1 VQQTRFD
8 WLGATSLISTK
19 SRTPKAGGAYLCLC
33 LAVMNSRLNYLFI
46 HHARPGLLS
55 RHVGNAQRRGLL
67 TTTGSG
73 PFRRPRLPLH
83 SHVLNG
89 QRRTIFAG
97 VSPFI
102 LVPSVFV
109 GLLIGHW
116 IHKCLLMVLFQN
128 KIIYMPSL
136 PPGSRREKLED
147 YSKTWAGVSWE
158 ERKIKS
164 LDGTKLSVAVAKPK
178 DSPAAAH
185 VNRKR
190 VIVLY
195 FQGNGASIP
204 PRTPMLSN
212 ILRAAAKDSPHDWTL
227 LALSY
232 RGYWTSSGRA
242 HQRGIEK
249 DAQAFVHWAV
259 QTYGQDAENTE
270 LILWGQSIGSGVAAY
285 AASKHLEST
294 QTTGVARISRLV
306 LETPFVSIKSMLAAI
321 YPDWWVPYKH
331 LWPFLR
337 SWWNSEEALRRIAKS
352 PHPPKVLMLVA
363 SGDEIVPRVQANQL
377 ETLCKDLRLDV
388 TRKDVLG
395 ALHTQA
401 STLEQG
407 KRVISNW
414 MADRKID

>member
-1 VQQTRFD
+1 
-8 WLGATSLISTK
+8 
-19 SRTPKAGGAYLCLC
+19 
-33 LAVMNSRLNYLFI
+33 M
-46 HHARPGLLS
+46 
-55 RHVGNAQRRGLL
+55 
-67 TTTGSG
+67 
-73 PFRRPRLPLH
+73 
-83 SHVLNG
+83 
-89 QRRTIFAG
+89 RTIFAG
-97 VSPFI
+97 VSPFV
-102 LVPSVFV
+102 LVPGVFI

-136 PPGSRREKLED
+136 PPGSRRERLED
-147 YSKTWAGVSWE
+147 YSKTWAGVSWKKT
-158 ERKIKS
+158 KIKS
-164 LDGTKLSVAVAKPK
+164 LDGTKLSVAVAHPEI
-178 DSPAAAH
+178 SSAAQ
-185 VNRKR
+185 VNRKK
-190 VIVLY
+190 VVVLY

-212 ILRAAAKDSPHDWTL
+212 VLRATAKDSPHDWVL

-249 DAQAFVHWAV
+249 DAQAFVDWAV
-259 QTYGQDAENTE
+259 QTYGQDAEDTE

-285 AASKHLEST
+285 AASKHLEPEV
-294 QTTGVARISRLV
+294 TGVTRISGLV

-337 SWWNSEEALRRIAKS
+337 SWWNSEEALRKIADS
-352 PHPPKVLMLVA
+352 PHPPKVLMVVA
-363 SGDEIVPRVQANQL
+363 SGDEIVPRVQADQL

-388 TRKDVLG
+388 TRHDILG

-407 KRVISNW
+407 TRVISDW
-414 MADRKID
+414 MSDRKIDSKSS

>member
-1 VQQTRFD
+1 MAAR
-8 WLGATSLISTK
+8 LS
-19 SRTPKAGGAYLCLC
+19 CL
-33 LAVMNSRLNYLFI
+33 FTQ
-46 HHARPGLLS
+46 HARPALFPK
-55 RHVGNAQRRGLL
+55 HVAGKVQTRGLL
-67 TTTGSG
+67 TTLGSASL
-73 PFRRPRLPLH
+73 RRHNLFIYN
-83 SHVLNG
+83 HVLSG

-102 LVPSVFV
+102 LVPGVFV
-109 GLLIGHW
+109 GLLVGHW

-147 YSKTWAGVSWE
+147 YSKTWAGVCWKNT
-158 ERKIKS
+158 KIRS
-164 LDGTKLSVAVAKPK
+164 LDGTKLSVAVAHPE
-178 DSPAAAH
+178 DSPTTGQ
-185 VNRKR
+185 VKR
-190 VIVLY
+190 RNVVVLY

-249 DAQAFVHWAV
+249 DAQAFVNWAV
-259 QTYGQDAENTE
+259 QTYCHDAENTE
-270 LILWGQSIGSGVAAY
+270 LILWGQSIGAGVAAY
-285 AASKHLEST
+285 AASKHLESKE
-294 QTTGVARISRLV
+294 TTDVARISRLV

-337 SWWNSEEALRRIAKS
+337 SWWDSEDALRKIAKS
-352 PHPPKVLMLVA
+352 PHPPKVLMVVA
-363 SGDEIVPRVQANQL
+363 SGDEIVPRVQADQL
-377 ETLCKDLRLDV
+377 ETLCKDLQLDV

-407 KRVISNW
+407 KRVVSDW
-414 MADRKID
+414 MAERKVD

>member
-1 VQQTRFD
+1 
-8 WLGATSLISTK
+8 
-19 SRTPKAGGAYLCLC
+19 
-33 LAVMNSRLNYLFI
+33 
-46 HHARPGLLS
+46 
-55 RHVGNAQRRGLL
+55 
-67 TTTGSG
+67 
-73 PFRRPRLPLH
+73 
-83 SHVLNG
+83 
-89 QRRTIFAG
+89 
-97 VSPFI
+97 
-102 LVPSVFV
+102 
-109 GLLIGHW
+109 
-116 IHKCLLMVLFQN
+116 MVLFQN

-158 ERKIKS
+158 ERRIKS
-164 LDGTKLSVAVAKPK
+164 LDGTKLSVAIARPEDPSTVTQDK
-178 DSPAAAH
+178 
-185 VNRKR
+185 RKQ
-190 VIVLY
+190 VVVLY

-204 PRTPMLSN
+204 PRTSMLSN
-212 ILRAAAKDSPHDWTL
+212 ILRAAAKDSPHGWTL

-249 DAQAFVHWAV
+249 DAQAFVNWAIEN
-259 QTYGQDAENTE
+259 YGQDPEKTE
-270 LILWGQSIGSGVAAY
+270 FILWGQSIGSGVAAY
-285 AASKHLEST
+285 AASKYLESAK
-294 QTTGVARISRLV
+294 TTDAARISRLV

-337 SWWNSEEALRRIAKS
+337 SWWDSEDALRKIAGS
-352 PHPPKVLMLVA
+352 SHPPKVLMVVA
-363 SGDEIVPRVQANQL
+363 SGDEIVPRVQADQL

-407 KRVISNW
+407 KKVISNW
-414 MADRKID
+414 VADRKID

>member
-1 VQQTRFD
+1 M
-8 WLGATSLISTK
+8 K
-19 SRTPKAGGAYLCLC
+19 P
-33 LAVMNSRLNYLFI
+33 RLNCLF
-46 HHARPGLLS
+46 ARNARHSIFFRQAVSAQPGRGLFTTQRVSLRHKLS
-55 RHVGNAQRRGLL
+55 PRKHVSIVQRRC
-67 TTTGSG
+67 
-73 PFRRPRLPLH
+73 
-83 SHVLNG
+83 
-89 QRRTIFAG
+89 IFAG
-97 VSPFI
+97 VSPFV

-116 IHKCLLMVLFQN
+116 LHKCLLMVLFQN

-158 ERKIKS
+158 ERQIWS
-164 LDGTKLSVAVAKPK
+164 LDGTKLAVAIARPGE
-178 DSPAAAH
+178 SSAAAQFK
-185 VNRKR
+185 RKQI
-190 VIVLY
+190 VVLY

-212 ILRAAAKDSPHDWTL
+212 IIRAAAKDSPHDWTL

-249 DAQAFVHWAV
+249 DAQAFVAWAV
-259 QTYGQDAENTE
+259 QTYGQDLENFE
-270 LILWGQSIGSGVAAY
+270 LILWGQSIGAGVAAY
-285 AASKHLEST
+285 AASKHLESAEVT
-294 QTTGVARISRLV
+294 NVVDKPISRLI

-337 SWWNSEEALRRIAKS
+337 SWWDSEEALLKVAQSRQ
-352 PHPPKVLMLVA
+352 PPKVLMVVA
-363 SGDEIVPRVQANQL
+363 SGDEIVPRAQADQL
-377 ETLCKDLRLDV
+377 ETFCKDLRLDV

-407 KRVISNW
+407 KRVISAW
-414 MADRKID
+414 MRDDKAQ

>member
-1 VQQTRFD
+1 M
-8 WLGATSLISTK
+8 
-19 SRTPKAGGAYLCLC
+19 CLC
-33 LAVMNSRLNYLFI
+33 LAVMNSRLNCLFT

-67 TTTGSG
+67 AATRSG
-73 PFRRPRLPLH
+73 PLRRPRLLIH
-83 SHVLNG
+83 SHVLDG

-102 LVPSVFV
+102 LVPGVFV

-136 PPGSRREKLED
+136 PPGSRREKLDD
-147 YSKTWAGVSWE
+147 YSKTWAGVSWKE
-158 ERKIKS
+158 IKIKS
-164 LDGTKLSVAVAKPK
+164 LDRTKLSVAVAKPE
-178 DSPAAAH
+178 DSFVAAH
-185 VNRKR
+185 VKQKK

-212 ILRAAAKDSPHDWTL
+212 MLRAAAKDSPHDWTL

-249 DAQAFVHWAV
+249 DAQAFVNWAI

-270 LILWGQSIGSGVAAY
+270 LILLSLI
-285 AASKHLEST
+285 H
-294 QTTGVARISRLV
+294 I
-306 LETPFVSIKSMLAAI
+306 
-321 YPDWWVPYKH
+321 
-331 LWPFLR
+331 
-337 SWWNSEEALRRIAKS
+337 
-352 PHPPKVLMLVA
+352 
-363 SGDEIVPRVQANQL
+363 
-377 ETLCKDLRLDV
+377 
-388 TRKDVLG
+388 
-395 ALHTQA
+395 
-401 STLEQG
+401 
-407 KRVISNW
+407 
-414 MADRKID
+414 

>member
-1 VQQTRFD
+1 
-8 WLGATSLISTK
+8 
-19 SRTPKAGGAYLCLC
+19 
-33 LAVMNSRLNYLFI
+33 
-46 HHARPGLLS
+46 
-55 RHVGNAQRRGLL
+55 
-67 TTTGSG
+67 
-73 PFRRPRLPLH
+73 
-83 SHVLNG
+83 
-89 QRRTIFAG
+89 
-97 VSPFI
+97 
-102 LVPSVFV
+102 
-109 GLLIGHW
+109 
-116 IHKCLLMVLFQN
+116 MVLFQN

-158 ERKIKS
+158 ERNIKS
-164 LDGTKLSVAVAKPK
+164 LDGTKLSVAIARPE
-178 DSPAAAH
+178 DSST
-185 VNRKR
+185 VTRDKRKR
-190 VIVLY
+190 VVVLY

-212 ILRAAAKDSPHDWTL
+212 ILRAAAKDSPHEWTL

-249 DAQAFVHWAV
+249 DAQAFVNWAIEN
-259 QTYGQDAENTE
+259 YGQDSENTK

-285 AASKHLEST
+285 AASKYLET
-294 QTTGVARISRLV
+294 AKTTDAARISRLV

-337 SWWNSEEALRRIAKS
+337 SWWDSEDALRKIAES
-352 PHPPKVLMLVA
+352 THPPKVLMVVA
-363 SGDEIVPRVQANQL
+363 SGDEIVPRVQADQL

-407 KRVISNW
+407 KRVISDW

>member
-1 VQQTRFD
+1 
-8 WLGATSLISTK
+8 
-19 SRTPKAGGAYLCLC
+19 
-33 LAVMNSRLNYLFI
+33 
-46 HHARPGLLS
+46 
-55 RHVGNAQRRGLL
+55 LL
-67 TTTGSG
+67 TTTRSG
-73 PFRRPRLPLH
+73 PSRRPVHRH
-83 SHVLNG
+83 HVLNG
-89 QRRTIFAG
+89 QRRAIFAG

-102 LVPSVFV
+102 LVPGVFV

-158 ERKIKS
+158 ETKIKS
-164 LDGTKLSVAVAKPK
+164 LDGTKLSVAVAHPET
-178 DSPAAAH
+178 SPAAAQ
-185 VNRKR
+185 VKR
-190 VIVLY
+190 RNIVVLY

-249 DAQAFVHWAV
+249 DAQAFVNWAV

-285 AASKHLEST
+285 AASKNLEAEIA
-294 QTTGVARISRLV
+294 GVARISRLI

-337 SWWNSEEALRRIAKS
+337 SWWDSEDALRKIAGS
-352 PHPPKVLMLVA
+352 PYRPKVLMVVA

-377 ETLCKDLRLDV
+377 ETLCKDLQLDV
-388 TRKDVLG
+388 TRKDILG

-407 KRVISNW
+407 KRVISDW
-414 MADRKID
+414 MAGRKID

>member
-1 VQQTRFD
+1 
-8 WLGATSLISTK
+8 
-19 SRTPKAGGAYLCLC
+19 
-33 LAVMNSRLNYLFI
+33 
-46 HHARPGLLS
+46 
-55 RHVGNAQRRGLL
+55 
-67 TTTGSG
+67 
-73 PFRRPRLPLH
+73 
-83 SHVLNG
+83 
-89 QRRTIFAG
+89 
-97 VSPFI
+97 
-102 LVPSVFV
+102 
-109 GLLIGHW
+109 
-116 IHKCLLMVLFQN
+116 MVLFQN

-158 ERKIKS
+158 ERNIKS
-164 LDGTKLSVAVAKPK
+164 LDGTKLSVAIARPEALFTVAQDK
-178 DSPAAAH
+178 
-185 VNRKR
+185 RKR
-190 VIVLY
+190 VVVLY

-212 ILRAAAKDSPHDWTL
+212 ILRAAAKDSPHEWTL

-249 DAQAFVHWAV
+249 DAQAFVKWAIEN
-259 QTYGQDAENTE
+259 YGQDSENTE
-270 LILWGQSIGSGVAAY
+270 FILWGQSIGSGVAAY
-285 AASKHLEST
+285 AA
-294 QTTGVARISRLV
+294 
-306 LETPFVSIKSMLAAI
+306 IKSMLAAI

-337 SWWNSEEALRRIAKS
+337 SWWDSEDALRKIAGS
-352 PHPPKVLMLVA
+352 SNPPKVLMVVA
-363 SGDEIVPRVQANQL
+363 SGDEIVPRVQADQL

-407 KRVISNW
+407 KRVISDW

>member
-1 VQQTRFD
+1 M
-8 WLGATSLISTK
+8 K
-19 SRTPKAGGAYLCLC
+19 P
-33 LAVMNSRLNYLFI
+33 RLNCLF
-46 HHARPGLLS
+46 ARNARHSIFFRQAVSAQPGRGLFTTQRVSLRHKLS
-55 RHVGNAQRRGLL
+55 PRNHVSIVQRRC
-67 TTTGSG
+67 
-73 PFRRPRLPLH
+73 
-83 SHVLNG
+83 
-89 QRRTIFAG
+89 IFAG
-97 VSPFI
+97 VSPFV

-116 IHKCLLMVLFQN
+116 LHKCLLMVLFQN

-158 ERKIKS
+158 ERQIRS
-164 LDGTKLSVAVAKPK
+164 LDGTKLAVAIARPGE
-178 DSPAAAH
+178 SSAAAQFK
-185 VNRKR
+185 RKQI
-190 VIVLY
+190 VVLY

-212 ILRAAAKDSPHDWTL
+212 IIRAAAKDSPHDWTL

-249 DAQAFVHWAV
+249 DAQAFVAWAV
-259 QTYGQDAENTE
+259 QTYGQDLENFE
-270 LILWGQSIGSGVAAY
+270 LILWGQSIGAGVAAY
-285 AASKHLEST
+285 AASKHLESAEVT
-294 QTTGVARISRLV
+294 NVVDKPISRLI

-337 SWWNSEEALRRIAKS
+337 SWWDSEEALLKVAQSRQ
-352 PHPPKVLMLVA
+352 PPKVLMVVA
-363 SGDEIVPRVQANQL
+363 SGDEIVPRAQADQL
-377 ETLCKDLRLDV
+377 ETFCKDLRLDV

-407 KRVISNW
+407 KRVISAW
-414 MADRKID
+414 MRDDKAQ

>member
-1 VQQTRFD
+1 
-8 WLGATSLISTK
+8 
-19 SRTPKAGGAYLCLC
+19 
-33 LAVMNSRLNYLFI
+33 
-46 HHARPGLLS
+46 
-55 RHVGNAQRRGLL
+55 
-67 TTTGSG
+67 
-73 PFRRPRLPLH
+73 
-83 SHVLNG
+83 
-89 QRRTIFAG
+89 
-97 VSPFI
+97 
-102 LVPSVFV
+102 
-109 GLLIGHW
+109 
-116 IHKCLLMVLFQN
+116 
-128 KIIYMPSL
+128 MPSL

-158 ERKIKS
+158 ERNIKS
-164 LDGTKLSVAVAKPK
+164 LDGTKLSVAIARPEALFTVAQDK
-178 DSPAAAH
+178 
-185 VNRKR
+185 RKR
-190 VIVLY
+190 VVVLY

-212 ILRAAAKDSPHDWTL
+212 ILRAAAKDSPHEWIL

-249 DAQAFVHWAV
+249 DAQAFVDWTI
-259 QTYGQDAENTE
+259 QNYGQDPENTE
-270 LILWGQSIGSGVAAY
+270 FILWGQSIGSGVAAY
-285 AASKHLEST
+285 AASKYFESAKPT
-294 QTTGVARISRLV
+294 DAARISRLV

-337 SWWNSEEALRRIAKS
+337 SWWDSEDALRKVAASSR
-352 PHPPKVLMLVA
+352 PPKVLMVVA
-363 SGDEIVPRVQANQL
+363 SGDEIVPRVQADQL

-407 KRVISNW
+407 KRVISDW

>member
-1 VQQTRFD
+1 
-8 WLGATSLISTK
+8 
-19 SRTPKAGGAYLCLC
+19 
-33 LAVMNSRLNYLFI
+33 
-46 HHARPGLLS
+46 
-55 RHVGNAQRRGLL
+55 
-67 TTTGSG
+67 
-73 PFRRPRLPLH
+73 
-83 SHVLNG
+83 
-89 QRRTIFAG
+89 
-97 VSPFI
+97 
-102 LVPSVFV
+102 
-109 GLLIGHW
+109 
-116 IHKCLLMVLFQN
+116 MVLFQN

-136 PPGSRREKLED
+136 PPGSRREKLDD
-147 YSKTWAGVSWE
+147 YSKTWAGVSWKE
-158 ERKIKS
+158 LKIRS
-164 LDGTKLSVAVAKPK
+164 LDGTKLSVAVARPE
-178 DSPAAAH
+178 DSFVAAH
-185 VNRKR
+185 VKRKK

-195 FQGNGASIP
+195 FQGNGASTP

-212 ILRAAAKDSPHDWTL
+212 ILRAAAKDSPYDWTL

-249 DAQAFVHWAV
+249 DAQAFVTWAI

-294 QTTGVARISRLV
+294 QTTGVARISRVV

-337 SWWNSEEALRRIAKS
+337 SWWDSEEALRKIAES
-352 PHPPKVLMLVA
+352 PFPPRVLMLVA
-363 SGDEIVPRVQANQL
+363 SGDEIVPRIQADQL
-377 ETLCKDLRLDV
+377 ETHCKDLRLDV

-407 KRVISNW
+407 KRVVSNW
-414 MADRKID
+414 MADRKVD

>member
-1 VQQTRFD
+1 
-8 WLGATSLISTK
+8 
-19 SRTPKAGGAYLCLC
+19 
-33 LAVMNSRLNYLFI
+33 MNSRLNRLFT
-46 HHARPGLLS
+46 HHVRPGWCY
-55 RHVGNAQRRGLL
+55 GNVVSTVRRRGLL
-67 TTTGSG
+67 TTTRSG
-73 PFRRPRLPLH
+73 LFRRPVH
-83 SHVLNG
+83 SHHVLNS

-102 LVPSVFV
+102 LVPGVFV

-158 ERKIKS
+158 VTKIKS
-164 LDGTKLSVAVAKPK
+164 LDGTKLSVAIARLEHSPVA
-178 DSPAAAH
+178 SQ
-185 VNRKR
+185 VKR
-190 VIVLY
+190 RNIVVLY
-195 FQGNGASIP
+195 FHGNGASIP

-212 ILRAAAKDSPHDWTL
+212 ILRAAAKDSPHNWTL

-242 HQRGIEK
+242 YQRGIEK
-249 DAQAFVHWAV
+249 DAQAFVNWAV
-259 QTYGQDAENTE
+259 QTYGQDTENTE

-285 AASKHLEST
+285 AASKHLESE
-294 QTTGVARISRLV
+294 TTGVARITRLI

-337 SWWNSEEALRRIAKS
+337 SWWDSEDALRKIAES
-352 PHPPKVLMLVA
+352 PHPPKVLMVVA

-407 KRVISNW
+407 KRVISDW
-414 MADRKID
+414 MADRKTG

>member
-1 VQQTRFD
+1 MT
-8 WLGATSLISTK
+8 
-19 SRTPKAGGAYLCLC
+19 
-33 LAVMNSRLNYLFI
+33 SRLSCLFTQ
-46 HHARPGLLS
+46 HARRDPCL
-55 RHVGNAQRRGLL
+55 RYVADTAQRRGLL
-67 TTTGSG
+67 TVTRNGRL
-73 PFRRPRLPLH
+73 RRPQLSVH
-83 SHVLNG
+83 SHVLND

-102 LVPSVFV
+102 LVPGVFV
-109 GLLIGHW
+109 GLLVGHW

-147 YSKTWAGVSWE
+147 YPKTWAGISWTE
-158 ERKIKS
+158 TKIKS
-164 LDGTKLSVAVAKPK
+164 LDGTKLSVAVAHPEN
-178 DSPAAAH
+178 SPATGQ
-185 VNRKR
+185 VKR
-190 VIVLY
+190 RNVVVLY

-249 DAQAFVHWAV
+249 DAQAFVDWAV
-259 QTYGQDAENTE
+259 DTYGCDAENTE

-285 AASKHLEST
+285 AASKHAET
-294 QTTGVARISRLV
+294 RETTGGTRISRLV
-306 LETPFVSIKSMLAAI
+306 METPFVSIKSMLAAI

-337 SWWNSEEALRRIAKS
+337 SWWDSEEALRKIAEL
-352 PHPPKVLMLVA
+352 PHPPRILMVVA

-377 ETLCKDLRLDV
+377 ETLCKDLRLEV

-407 KRVISNW
+407 KRVISDW

>member
-1 VQQTRFD
+1 M
-8 WLGATSLISTK
+8 I
-19 SRTPKAGGAYLCLC
+19 
-33 LAVMNSRLNYLFI
+33 
-46 HHARPGLLS
+46 
-55 RHVGNAQRRGLL
+55 
-67 TTTGSG
+67 
-73 PFRRPRLPLH
+73 
-83 SHVLNG
+83 
-89 QRRTIFAG
+89 
-97 VSPFI
+97 
-102 LVPSVFV
+102 
-109 GLLIGHW
+109 
-116 IHKCLLMVLFQN
+116 LFQN

-158 ERKIKS
+158 ERNIKS
-164 LDGTKLSVAVAKPK
+164 LDGTKLSVAIARLE
-178 DSPAAAH
+178 DSST
-185 VNRKR
+185 VTRDKRKR
-190 VIVLY
+190 VVVLY

-212 ILRAAAKDSPHDWTL
+212 ILRAAAKDSPHEWTL

-249 DAQAFVHWAV
+249 DAQAFVNWAIEN
-259 QTYGQDAENTE
+259 YGQDSENTK

-285 AASKHLEST
+285 AASKYLET
-294 QTTGVARISRLV
+294 AKTTDAARISRLV

-337 SWWNSEEALRRIAKS
+337 SWWDSEDALRKIAES
-352 PHPPKVLMLVA
+352 THPPKVLMVVA
-363 SGDEIVPRVQANQL
+363 SGDEIVPRVQADQL

-407 KRVISNW
+407 KRVISDW

>member
-1 VQQTRFD
+1 
-8 WLGATSLISTK
+8 
-19 SRTPKAGGAYLCLC
+19 
-33 LAVMNSRLNYLFI
+33 
-46 HHARPGLLS
+46 
-55 RHVGNAQRRGLL
+55 
-67 TTTGSG
+67 
-73 PFRRPRLPLH
+73 
-83 SHVLNG
+83 
-89 QRRTIFAG
+89 
-97 VSPFI
+97 
-102 LVPSVFV
+102 
-109 GLLIGHW
+109 
-116 IHKCLLMVLFQN
+116 MVLFQN

-136 PPGSRREKLED
+136 PPGSRRERLGD

-158 ERKIKS
+158 ERNIKS
-164 LDGTKLSVAVAKPK
+164 LDGTKLSVAIARPEALPTVIQDK
-178 DSPAAAH
+178 
-185 VNRKR
+185 RKR
-190 VIVLY
+190 TVVLY

-212 ILRAAAKDSPHDWTL
+212 ILRAAAKDSPHEWTL

-249 DAQAFVHWAV
+249 DAQAFVDWTI
-259 QTYGQDAENTE
+259 QNYGQDHENTKF
-270 LILWGQSIGSGVAAY
+270 ILWGQSIGSGVAAY
-285 AASKHLEST
+285 AASKYLETAKST
-294 QTTGVARISRLV
+294 DAAQISRIV

-337 SWWNSEEALRRIAKS
+337 SWWDSEDALRKIAES
-352 PHPPKVLMLVA
+352 SNPPKVLMVVA
-363 SGDEIVPRVQANQL
+363 SGDEIVPRVQADQL

-401 STLEQG
+401 SSLEQG
-407 KRVISNW
+407 KRVISDW

>member
-1 VQQTRFD
+1 M
-8 WLGATSLISTK
+8 K
-19 SRTPKAGGAYLCLC
+19 P
-33 LAVMNSRLNYLFI
+33 RLNCLFARN
-46 HHARPGLLS
+46 ARPSIFFRQAVSAQPGRGLFTTQYVPLRHKLS
-55 RHVGNAQRRGLL
+55 PRNHVSVNQRR
-67 TTTGSG
+67 S
-73 PFRRPRLPLH
+73 
-83 SHVLNG
+83 
-89 QRRTIFAG
+89 IFGG
-97 VSPFI
+97 VSPFV

-116 IHKCLLMVLFQN
+116 LHKCLLMVLFQN

-158 ERKIKS
+158 ERQIRS
-164 LDGTKLSVAVAKPK
+164 LDGTKLAVAIARPEE
-178 DSPAAAH
+178 SSAAAH
-185 VNRKR
+185 NKRKQI
-190 VIVLY
+190 VVLY

-212 ILRAAAKDSPHDWTL
+212 IIRAAAKDSPHDWAL

-249 DAQAFVHWAV
+249 DAQAFVAWAA
-259 QTYGQDAENTE
+259 QTYIQDPEDSE
-270 LILWGQSIGSGVAAY
+270 LILWGQSIGAGVAAY
-285 AASKHLEST
+285 AASKHLESAEDT
-294 QTTGVARISRLV
+294 NVVDTPAISRLI

-337 SWWNSEEALRRIAKS
+337 SWWDSEEALRKVAQSRQ
-352 PHPPKVLMLVA
+352 PPKVFMVVA
-363 SGDEIVPRVQANQL
+363 SGDEIVPRVQADQL
-377 ETLCKDLRLDV
+377 ETLCKDLHLDV

-407 KRVISNW
+407 KRVIATW
-414 MADRKID
+414 MRGGEVQ

>member
-1 VQQTRFD
+1 
-8 WLGATSLISTK
+8 
-19 SRTPKAGGAYLCLC
+19 
-33 LAVMNSRLNYLFI
+33 MNSRLGRSIIY
-46 HHARPGLLS
+46 HARLDSCLKS
-55 RHVGNAQRRGLL
+55 VVGTVSGRGLL
-67 TTTGSG
+67 TTTRSVSL
-73 PFRRPRLPLH
+73 RRPVR
-83 SHVLNG
+83 SHVLKG
-89 QRRTIFAG
+89 QMRTIFAG
-97 VSPFI
+97 VSPFV
-102 LVPSVFV
+102 LVPGVFIS
-109 GLLIGHW
+109 LLIGHW

-136 PPGSRREKLED
+136 PPGSRRERLED
-147 YSKTWAGVSWE
+147 YSKTWAGVSWKE
-158 ERKIKS
+158 TKIKS
-164 LDGTKLSVAVAKPK
+164 LDGTKLSVAVAHPEI
-178 DSPAAAH
+178 SSAAQ
-185 VNRKR
+185 VNRKK
-190 VIVLY
+190 VVVLY

-212 ILRAAAKDSPHDWTL
+212 VLRATAKDSPHDWVL

-249 DAQAFVHWAV
+249 DAQAFVDWAV
-259 QTYGQDAENTE
+259 QTYGQDAEDTE

-285 AASKHLEST
+285 AASKHLEPEV
-294 QTTGVARISRLV
+294 TGVTRISGLV

-337 SWWNSEEALRRIAKS
+337 SWWNSEEALRKIADS
-352 PHPPKVLMLVA
+352 PHPPKVLMVVA
-363 SGDEIVPRVQANQL
+363 SGDEIVPRVQADQL

-388 TRKDVLG
+388 TRHDILG

-407 KRVISNW
+407 TRVISDW
-414 MADRKID
+414 MSDRKIDSKSS

>member
-1 VQQTRFD
+1 
-8 WLGATSLISTK
+8 
-19 SRTPKAGGAYLCLC
+19 
-33 LAVMNSRLNYLFI
+33 
-46 HHARPGLLS
+46 
-55 RHVGNAQRRGLL
+55 
-67 TTTGSG
+67 
-73 PFRRPRLPLH
+73 
-83 SHVLNG
+83 
-89 QRRTIFAG
+89 
-97 VSPFI
+97 
-102 LVPSVFV
+102 
-109 GLLIGHW
+109 
-116 IHKCLLMVLFQN
+116 MVLFQN

-158 ERKIKS
+158 ERNIKS
-164 LDGTKLSVAVAKPK
+164 LDGTKLSVAIARPENLFTVARDK
-178 DSPAAAH
+178 
-185 VNRKR
+185 RKR
-190 VIVLY
+190 VVVLY

-212 ILRAAAKDSPHDWTL
+212 ILRAAAKDSPHEWTL

-249 DAQAFVHWAV
+249 DAQAFVKWAIEN
-259 QTYGQDAENTE
+259 YGQDSENTE
-270 LILWGQSIGSGVAAY
+270 FILWGQSIGSGVAAY
-285 AASKHLEST
+285 AASKYLETAKST
-294 QTTGVARISRLV
+294 DAAQISRIV

-337 SWWNSEEALRRIAKS
+337 SWWDSEDALRKIAES
-352 PHPPKVLMLVA
+352 SNPPKVLMVVA
-363 SGDEIVPRVQANQL
+363 SGDEIVPQVQADQL

-388 TRKDVLG
+388 TRRDVLG

-407 KRVISNW
+407 KRVISDW

>member
-1 VQQTRFD
+1 LSF
-8 WLGATSLISTK
+8 WLTD
-19 SRTPKAGGAYLCLC
+19 
-33 LAVMNSRLNYLFI
+33 MNSQLNSLFV
-46 HHARPGLLS
+46 HHARPGLCLK
-55 RHVGNAQRRGLL
+55 HAAGTVQRRGLL
-67 TTTGSG
+67 TTTRSG
-73 PFRRPRLPLH
+73 PLRRPCLSIH
-83 SHVLNG
+83 SHVLSG

-102 LVPSVFV
+102 LVPGVFV

-158 ERKIKS
+158 EQKIKS
-164 LDGTKLSVAVAKPK
+164 LDGTKLSVAVAHPET
-178 DSPAAAH
+178 SPAATQ
-185 VNRKR
+185 VRRKK

-212 ILRAAAKDSPHDWTL
+212 ILRAAAKDSPHEWTL

-249 DAQAFVHWAV
+249 DAQAFVNWAV

-285 AASKHLEST
+285 AASKYLESSE
-294 QTTGVARISRLV
+294 TTGVARISRLV

-337 SWWNSEEALRRIAKS
+337 SWWDSEDALRKIAGS
-352 PHPPKVLMLVA
+352 PHPPKVLMVVA

-377 ETLCKDLRLDV
+377 ESLCKDLRLDV
-388 TRKDVLG
+388 ARKDVLG

-407 KRVISNW
+407 KRVISDW

>member
-1 VQQTRFD
+1 
-8 WLGATSLISTK
+8 
-19 SRTPKAGGAYLCLC
+19 
-33 LAVMNSRLNYLFI
+33 MNSRLSCLFTR
-46 HHARPGLLS
+46 HARLNLCLKQA
-55 RHVGNAQRRGLL
+55 VGTQSRRGLL
-67 TTTGSG
+67 TTTQAA
-73 PFRRPRLPLH
+73 PFRRSHPLTG
-83 SHVLNG
+83 SHVLKG
-89 QRRTIFAG
+89 QRRAIFAG
-97 VSPFI
+97 VSPFT
-102 LVPSVFV
+102 LVPGVFV

-147 YSKTWAGVSWE
+147 YAKTWAGVSWE

-164 LDGTKLSVAVAKPK
+164 LDGTRLSVAVARPEILSASAQDK
-178 DSPAAAH
+178 
-185 VNRKR
+185 RKQ
-190 VIVLY
+190 VVVLY

-249 DAQAFVHWAV
+249 DAQAFVTWAV
-259 QTYGQDAENTE
+259 QNYGQDPGNTE

-285 AASKHLEST
+285 AASKHVESS
-294 QTTGVARISRLV
+294 QTTDVARISRLV

-337 SWWNSEEALRRIAKS
+337 SWWDSEDSLRRIAKS
-352 PHPPKVLMLVA
+352 SHPPKVLMIVA
-363 SGDEIVPRVQANQL
+363 SGDEIVPRVQADQL
-377 ETLCKDLRLDV
+377 ETLCKDLRLDI

-407 KRVISNW
+407 KRVISDC
-414 MADRKID
+414 MADRKVD

>member
-1 VQQTRFD
+1 
-8 WLGATSLISTK
+8 
-19 SRTPKAGGAYLCLC
+19 
-33 LAVMNSRLNYLFI
+33 M
-46 HHARPGLLS
+46 
-55 RHVGNAQRRGLL
+55 
-67 TTTGSG
+67 
-73 PFRRPRLPLH
+73 
-83 SHVLNG
+83 
-89 QRRTIFAG
+89 FAG
-97 VSPFI
+97 VSPFV

-116 IHKCLLMVLFQN
+116 LHKCLLMVLFQN

-158 ERKIKS
+158 ERQIRS
-164 LDGTKLSVAVAKPK
+164 LDGTKLAVAIARPGE
-178 DSPAAAH
+178 SSAAAQFK
-185 VNRKR
+185 RKQI
-190 VIVLY
+190 VVLY
-195 FQGNGASIP
+195 FQGNGASIS

-212 ILRAAAKDSPHDWTL
+212 IIRAAAKDSPHDWTL

-242 HQRGIEK
+242 YQRGIEK
-249 DAQAFVHWAV
+249 DAQAFVAWAV
-259 QTYGQDAENTE
+259 QTYGQDLENFE
-270 LILWGQSIGSGVAAY
+270 LILWGQSIGAGVAAY
-285 AASKHLEST
+285 AASKHLESAEDT
-294 QTTGVARISRLV
+294 NVVDKPAISRLI

-337 SWWNSEEALRRIAKS
+337 SWWDSEEALLKVAQSRQ
-352 PHPPKVLMLVA
+352 PPKVLMVVA
-363 SGDEIVPRVQANQL
+363 SGDEIVPRVQADQL

-407 KRVISNW
+407 KRVISAW
-414 MADRKID
+414 MRDDKAQ

>member
-1 VQQTRFD
+1 
-8 WLGATSLISTK
+8 
-19 SRTPKAGGAYLCLC
+19 
-33 LAVMNSRLNYLFI
+33 
-46 HHARPGLLS
+46 
-55 RHVGNAQRRGLL
+55 LL
-67 TTTGSG
+67 TTTRSG
-73 PFRRPRLPLH
+73 PSRRPVHRH
-83 SHVLNG
+83 HVLNG

-97 VSPFI
+97 VTPFI
-102 LVPSVFV
+102 LVPGVFV

-147 YSKTWAGVSWE
+147 YSKTWAGVSWKE
-158 ERKIKS
+158 TKIKS
-164 LDGTKLSVAVAKPK
+164 LDGTKLSVAVAHPES
-178 DSPAAAH
+178 SPVAAQ
-185 VNRKR
+185 VKR
-190 VIVLY
+190 RNIVVLY
-195 FQGNGASIP
+195 FQGNGASIT

-285 AASKHLEST
+285 AASKHLESEIA
-294 QTTGVARISRLV
+294 GVTRISRLV

-337 SWWNSEEALRRIAKS
+337 SWWDSEDALRKIAES
-352 PHPPKVLMLVA
+352 THPPKVLMVVA

-377 ETLCKDLRLDV
+377 ETLCQDLQLDV

-407 KRVISNW
+407 KRVISDW

>member
-1 VQQTRFD
+1 
-8 WLGATSLISTK
+8 
-19 SRTPKAGGAYLCLC
+19 
-33 LAVMNSRLNYLFI
+33 MNSRLNRSIIY
-46 HHARPGLLS
+46 HARPDSCLKTV
-55 RHVGNAQRRGLL
+55 VGTVSKRELL
-67 TTTGSG
+67 TTTRS
-73 PFRRPRLPLH
+73 LPLRRTVR

-89 QRRTIFAG
+89 QKRTIFAG

-102 LVPSVFV
+102 LVPGVFV

-136 PPGSRREKLED
+136 PPGSRRERLGD
-147 YSKTWAGVSWE
+147 YSKTWARVSWE
-158 ERKIKS
+158 ETKIKS
-164 LDGTKLSVAVAKPK
+164 LDGTKLSVAVAHPE
-178 DSPAAAH
+178 DFSAAPQD
-185 VNRKR
+185 VRRK
-190 VIVLY
+190 VVVLY

-212 ILRAAAKDSPHDWTL
+212 ILGAAAKDSAYDWTL

-259 QTYGQDAENTE
+259 QTHGQDAEKTE

-285 AASKHLEST
+285 AASKYLESNN
-294 QTTGVARISRLV
+294 TGVTQISRLI

-337 SWWNSEEALRRIAKS
+337 SWWDSEDALRKIAAS
-352 PHPPKVLMLVA
+352 SHPPKVLMVVA
-363 SGDEIVPRVQANQL
+363 SGDEIVPRIQADQL
-377 ETLCKDLRLDV
+377 ETLCKGLRLDV

-401 STLEQG
+401 STLEHG
-407 KRVISNW
+407 KVVISDW
-414 MADRKID
+414 MANRKTE

>member
-1 VQQTRFD
+1 
-8 WLGATSLISTK
+8 
-19 SRTPKAGGAYLCLC
+19 
-33 LAVMNSRLNYLFI
+33 MNSRLNGLFV
-46 HHARPGLLS
+46 HYARPGLYLK
-55 RHVGNAQRRGLL
+55 HAAGTVQRRGLL
-67 TTTGSG
+67 TTTRSS
-73 PFRRPRLPLH
+73 PLRRRSILTH
-83 SHVLNG
+83 SHVLNV

-102 LVPSVFV
+102 LVPGVFV

-147 YSKTWAGVSWE
+147 YSKTWAGVIWE
-158 ERKIKS
+158 EQKIKS
-164 LDGTKLSVAVAKPK
+164 LDGTKLSIAVAHPEN
-178 DSPAAAH
+178 SPAAAQ
-185 VNRKR
+185 VKRRKM
-190 VIVLY
+190 VVLY

-212 ILRAAAKDSPHDWTL
+212 ILRAAAKDSQHEWTL

-249 DAQAFVHWAV
+249 DAQAFVNWAV
-259 QTYGQDAENTE
+259 QTYGQDAENAE

-285 AASKHLEST
+285 TASKHLET
-294 QTTGVARISRLV
+294 MNTTGVARISRLV

-337 SWWNSEEALRRIAKS
+337 SWWDSEDALRKIAES

-363 SGDEIVPRVQANQL
+363 SGDEIVPRVQADQL
-377 ETLCKDLRLDV
+377 EKLCEDLQLDV

-407 KRVISNW
+407 KRVISDW
-414 MADRKID
+414 MADRKLD